1 MTQLSNQF
9 EQSNEKGRLT
19 NKQSTP
25 YITNQTI
32 DPAYAGADLTSGEA
46 FKYVGSGGSNAI
58 TVATANADAIIG
70 FATFNVIKNQFS
82 ADSIVEIAHRNSE
95 MIMEAGTAFEAGI
108 ELEYNT
114 ATKKVIAQTAGT
126 VIGISRK
133 ASSADGDLIP
143 VAIDVR

>member
-9 EQSNEKGRLT
+9 ELGNEKGRLT

-25 YITNQTI
+25 YVTNQTI
-32 DPAYAGADLTSGEA
+32 DSAYAGADLTSGEA
-46 FKYVGSGGSNAI
+46 FKYLGSGGSNFV
-58 TVATANADAIIG
+58 TVATALTDKIIG
-70 FATFNVIKNQFS
+70 FVTFNVIKNQFS
-82 ADSIVEIAHRNSE
+82 ADSIIEVAHRNSE
-95 MIMEAGTAFEAGI
+95 MIMEAEAAFEAGI
-108 ELEYNT
+108 DLEYNF
-114 ATKKVIAQTAGT
+114 ATKKVRAVTTGT